1 MTATISRPTRAPH
14 SEGFR
19 STDAE
24 AFRPGEAATPAER
37 GLLVGVAIRGQPEL
51 FSLEDSLSELGRL
64 AATAGVVVV
73 DVLTQTIE
81 APHPATYIG
90 KGKLEELVTRV
101 HAEDIDVVIFDND
114 LNPRQ
119 QREIEKAINNDNV
132 KVLDRTALILDI
144 FARHARTREGALQV
158 ELAQYEYR
166 LPRLT
171 RAWTHLARQVGGRA
185 GGATGGVGVRGPGE
199 TQLESDRR
207 EIRKRIAFLRRQL
220 EEVRTHREQ
229 YRLRRRA
236 AHIPLIALVGY
247 TNAGKS
253 TLLNALSGADVLAVD
268 QLFATLDPTT
278 RRFVLPSGREAL
290 LTDTVGFIQ
299 KLPTQLVAAFR
310 ATLEEILEA
319 DLLLH
324 VVDVSHPN
332 VIEQASAVED
342 VLDELG
348 AMRIPTVVALNKV
361 DRLAGRPI
369 PPDILEAL
377 PEAVPIS
384 ALTGEGLDRLQA
396 RLDEVLE
403 AQLGAAI
410 TVLIPYDQGE
420 LVDLCHRLGHI
431 DHLEYRPEGTLVVGK
446 LPPVLSARLQPYR
459 VPDSGPRHRH
469 RAPQSA

>member
-1 MTATISRPTRAPH
+1 
-14 SEGFR
+14 
-19 STDAE
+19 
-24 AFRPGEAATPAER
+24 
-37 GLLVGVAIRGQPEL
+37 
-51 FSLEDSLSELGRL
+51 
-64 AATAGVVVV
+64 
-73 DVLTQTIE
+73 
-81 APHPATYIG
+81 
-90 KGKLEELVTRV
+90 
-101 HAEDIDVVIFDND
+101 
-114 LNPRQ
+114 
-119 QREIEKAINNDNV
+119 
-132 KVLDRTALILDI
+132 
-144 FARHARTREGALQV
+144 
-158 ELAQYEYR
+158 
-166 LPRLT
+166 LT

-236 AHIPLIALVGY
+236 ANIPLIALVGY

-278 RRFVLPSGREAL
+278 RRFTLPSGREAL

-348 AMRIPTVVALNKV
+348 AMHIPAVVALNKV

-369 PPDILEAL
+369 SPDILEAL
-377 PEAVPIS
+377 PDAVPIS

-396 RLDEVLE
+396 RLDDVLE

-420 LVDLCHRLGHI
+420 LVDLFHRLGHI

-446 LPPVLSARLQPYR
+446 SPPSLRARLRPYQ
-459 VPDSGPRHRH
+459 VSPRHK
-469 RAPQSA
+469 PQRPAA